1 MNKVLRL
8 IEQRRAN
15 PFVHFDRRELG
26 QLLTLYSRQV
36 ARGNWR
42 DYAIDHGDTAA
53 LFHVFRHAGE
63 RPLFSFVK
71 KRVKGGLNPVH
82 AYSLHS
88 GPRRLAQGDSL
99 LEIAQGLDDE
109 MLKPVRW

>member
-36 ARGNWR
+36 AKGVWR
-42 DYAIDHGDTAA
+42 DYAIDHGDTTA

-63 RPLFSFVK
+63 RPLFSIVK
-71 KRVKGGLNPVH
+71 KRIKGGLDPIH
-82 AYSLHS
+82 SYSLHA
-88 GPRRLAQGDSL
+88 GPQRLAQGDSL
-99 LEIAQGLDDE
+99 MEIAEHLE
-109 MLKPVRW
+109 KPLMPPRW

>member
-36 ARGNWR
+36 AKGVWR
-42 DYAIDHGDTAA
+42 DYAIDHGESAA
-53 LFHVFRHAGE
+53 LFHIFRHAGE
-63 RPLFSFVK
+63 RPLFSIVK
-71 KRVKGGLNPVH
+71 KRIKGGLNPVH

-99 LEIAQGLDDE
+99 MEIAEHLE
-109 MLKPVRW
+109 RPPSAVFW